1 MDPTDLMM
9 IFKSEKI
16 REGYKEDMN
25 HFSWHKYNPL
35 CPPIRDGHVQL
46 GKKKS
51 RTKTLVFLRKK
62 P

>member
-46 GKKKS
+46 GK
-51 RTKTLVFLRKK
+51 RKIS
-62 P
+62 